1 MTNERHITVVIDG
14 RTAEVA
20 ATLSIVEAAAHAGAL
35 TANVGCMGQ
44 GVCGACRC
52 LVRRAGERQVT
63 PLLACETRVEDG
75 MQVSF
80 IDYFTPD
87 KPHRY
92 EIGQFADGW
101 QAHRELMRVFPEAHD
116 CRHCGGCTRACP
128 KGIDV
133 ERGVALAVAGDLPG
147 ASGVFDA
154 CVMCNLCT
162 LACPER
168 IWPNH
173 LGLAARRVQTALT
186 LRPVDLIARLAQQDT
201 AGQDTAGQGSPAH
214 SVERHAHTE

>member
-1 MTNERHITVVIDG
+1 MTNEHRITVVIDG
-14 RTAEVA
+14 HTIEVE
-20 ATLSIVEAAAHAGAL
+20 ATLSIVEAAAHYGAL

-52 LVRRAGERQVT
+52 LVRRAGECDVT
-63 PLLACETRVEDG
+63 AQLACETRVEQG
-75 MQVSF
+75 MHVSF

-87 KPHRY
+87 TPHRY
-92 EIGQFADGW
+92 DIRQFSDSW
-101 QAHRELMRVFPEAHD
+101 RAHRELMRVFPQALA
-116 CRHCGGCTRACP
+116 CRHCGGCDRACP

-133 ERGVALAVAGDLPG
+133 QRGVALAVAGDLPG
-147 ASGVFDA
+147 TAAAFDT

-173 LGLAARRVQTALT
+173 LGLATRRVHTALS
-186 LRPVDLIARLAQQDT
+186 LRPIDLIARLAELDAT
-201 AGQDTAGQGSPAH
+201 GRAH
-214 SVERHAHTE
+214 VE

>member
-1 MTNERHITVVIDG
+1 MSQHKRVTVTIDG
-14 RTAEVA
+14 RTLDVEP
-20 ATLSIVEAAAHAGAL
+20 TLSVIEAAARGDAL

-44 GVCGACRC
+44 GICGACRC
-52 LVRRAGERQVT
+52 LVRREGTAEVKT
-63 PLLACETRVEDG
+63 LLACETRVEPG

-92 EIGQFADGW
+92 DIARFSNGW
-101 QAHRELMRVFPEAHD
+101 RAHRELMDVFPEAAH
-116 CRHCGGCTRACP
+116 CRHCGGCDRACP
-128 KGIDV
+128 KGIEV
-133 ERGVALAVAGDLPG
+133 QRGVALAVAGDLPG
-147 ASGVFDA
+147 AAALFDA

-173 LGLAARRVQTALT
+173 LGLAARRAHAATS
-186 LRPVDLIARLAQQDT
+186 LRPVDLIARLAQT
-201 AGQDTAGQGSPAH
+201 ASEAGIAAGK
-214 SVERHAHTE
+214 E